1 MDGHERE
8 VTVNYRW
15 RFVQRYLTYERRM
28 FRWIQIPLDEALEL
42 EEAGRIP
49 KHAGYHYNHPE
60 NGEAM
65 VEYHVNTSNLFQERM
80 SKETTYGGNGSVRY
94 DEEGRMLIIWG
105 HDEAIIKQFTLTTK
119 GWVGPNG
126 ETAIV
131 PKDDGAGIMLS
142 AFQCREFGFGL
153 QMSEQDHALVNEYRK
168 DKNYIDKDA
177 AKEKCGDAKK
187 KNTY

>member
-1 MDGHERE
+1 MSAACR
-8 VTVNYRW
+8 
-15 RFVQRYLTYERRM
+15 
-28 FRWIQIPLDEALEL
+28 IQIPLDEALEL

-60 NGEAM
+60 TGEAM
-65 VEYHVNTSNLFQERM
+65 VEYHVDTCNLFQERM
-80 SKETTYGGNGSVRY
+80 NKETTYGGNRSVRY

-142 AFQCREFGFGL
+142 AFQFREFGFGL
-153 QMSEQDHALVNEYRK
+153 QMSEQDLALVNEYRK
-168 DKNYIDKDA
+168 DKNYIDQDA
-177 AKEKCGDAKK
+177 AKEKRGDAKK
-187 KNTY
+187 KHLLKAPLYLNLNMG